1 MSTIKEMEWEKG
13 RYGEYSHPQ
22 NVALTNPTWRIN
34 SISPSSGNGTYN
46 FSFTNDFL
54 FPPDLLEVPDKESPG
69 SLATEVGA
77 IGAVAIFLVILLF
90 RLFFVFFDFFQ
101 FCFVYLKIL
110 FFVEAMMGWKTLHQ
124 FPSVYDVCYISEH
137 TKTKKSWATLHH
149 LGRVHIGKFR
159 VLWCYASLYFSYHT
173 QAETT

>member
-22 NVALTNPTWRIN
+22 KVAFTNPTWRIN

-101 FCFVYLKIL
+101 LCFVYLKLL
-110 FFVEAMMGWKTLHQ
+110 FFCRGNDGILLLQLFSLWRWNI
-124 FPSVYDVCYISEH
+124 YIWCGPA
-137 TKTKKSWATLHH
+137 KRRKSGHHH
-149 LGRVHIGKFR
+149 LGRDSPRKI
-159 VLWCYASLYFSYHT
+159 S
-173 QAETT
+173 